1 MNNLKIEQQQGL
13 ITTNL
18 DAIEA
23 EIKEKMA
30 DYKDYLVT
38 EDSIKSDKKVLADL
52 RKTKKELDDARKE
65 VKKAW
70 LEPYEQFEERC
81 KAVIALVD
89 EPINLINDQLKLFDE
104 ERVARKREHVK
115 ELYDEVMS
123 KQGLEKFLPLE
134 KIYDS
139 KWDNVSAKDQDILF
153 DIDGM
158 ILKVKNDL
166 VAIRALNSEIYDEC
180 VETYLRFNNDLSM
193 AIQRNSQYL
202 ADKQKI
208 AEQTKEIVANPENES
223 EMVEETP
230 KCAPLQ
236 HLDDLSKT
244 IRMVHF
250 IVSETDAEQVREILS
265 FANIIYR
272 EE

>member
-1 MNNLKIEQQQGL
+1 MDNLKIEQQQGL

-38 EDSIKSDKKVLADL
+38 EDSIKADKKVLADL

-89 EPINLINDQLKLFDE
+89 EPINLINNQLKLFDE
-104 ERVARKREHVK
+104 ERVAKKREHIK
-115 ELYDEVMS
+115 ELYDEVME
-123 KQGLEKFLPLE
+123 KQGLERFLSFD
-134 KIYDS
+134 KIYDP
-139 KWDNVSAKDQDILF
+139 KWDNVSTKDQDILF

-158 ILKVKNDL
+158 VLKIKNDL
-166 VAIRALNSEIYDEC
+166 VAIRALNSEIEDEC
-180 VETYLRFNNDLSM
+180 IETYIRFNNDLSM

-208 AEQTKEIVANPENES
+208 AEQAKEVANPEPES
-223 EMVEETP
+223 EVAEETP
-230 KCAPLQ
+230 KSAGLQ
-236 HLDDLSKT
+236 QLDDLAKS
-244 IRMVHF
+244 IRMHHF
-250 IVSETDAEQVREILS
+250 IVSEADAEEVREMLN
-265 FANIIYR
+265 FANITFR

>member
-30 DYKDYLVT
+30 DYEGYVVS

-70 LEPYEQFEERC
+70 LEPYEKFEERC

-104 ERVARKREHVK
+104 ERVTRKREHIK
-115 ELYDEVMS
+115 ELYDDIMS
-123 KQGLEKFLPLE
+123 KQGLERFLPLE

-139 KWDNVSAKDQDILF
+139 KWDNVSVKDQDILF

-166 VAIRALNSEIYDEC
+166 SAIRALNSEIEDEC
-180 VETYLRFNNDLSM
+180 IETYLRFNNDLSM

-208 AEQTKEIVANPENES
+208 AEQAKEVANS
-223 EMVEETP
+223 EPKSEIVEETP
-230 KCAPLQ
+230 KSAPLQ
-236 HLDDLSKT
+236 QLDDLANTLK
-244 IRMVHF
+244 MVHF
-250 IVSETDAEQVREILS
+250 IVSKSDEKEVEEYLQFTNSA
-265 FANIIYR
+265 YR
-272 EE
+272 KE

>member
-1 MNNLKIEQQQGL
+1 MNNLKIEQPQGL

-30 DYKDYLVT
+30 EYKDYVVS

-65 VKKAW
+65 VKNAW
-70 LEPYEQFEERC
+70 LEPYEKFEERC

-104 ERVARKREHVK
+104 ERVARKREHIK
-115 ELYDEVMS
+115 ELYDDIMS
-123 KQGLEKFLPLE
+123 KQGLERFLPLE

-139 KWDNVSAKDQDILF
+139 KWNNVSVKDQDILF

-166 VAIRALNSEIYDEC
+166 SAIRALNSEIEDEC
-180 VETYLRFNNDLSM
+180 IETYLRFNNDLSM

-208 AEQTKEIVANPENES
+208 AEQAKEVAIS
-223 EMVEETP
+223 EPKSEIVEETP
-230 KCAPLQ
+230 KSAPLQ
-236 HLDDLSKT
+236 QLDDLAKT
-244 IRMVHF
+244 IRMHHF
-250 IVSETDAEQVREILS
+250 IVSEADAEEVRSLLEFNQIS
-265 FANIIYR
+265 FR

>member
-1 MNNLKIEQQQGL
+1 MDNLKIEQQQGL

-18 DAIEA
+18 DTIEA

-38 EDSIKSDKKVLADL
+38 EDSIKADKKVLADL

-89 EPINLINDQLKLFDE
+89 EPINLINDQIKMFDE
-104 ERVARKREHVK
+104 ERIAKKREHVK
-115 ELYDEVMS
+115 ELYDGIME
-123 KQGLEKFLPLE
+123 KQELERFLPLD
-134 KIYDS
+134 KIYDP
-139 KWDNVSAKDQDILF
+139 KWDNVSTKDQDILF

-158 ILKVKNDL
+158 ILKIKNDL
-166 VAIRALNSEIYDEC
+166 VAIRALNSEIEDEC
-180 VETYLRFNNDLSM
+180 IETYLRFNNDLSM

-208 AEQTKEIVANPENES
+208 AEQAKATNPEPEH
-223 EMVEETP
+223 ELVEEVP
-230 KCAPLQ
+230 KSVGLQ
-236 HLDDLSKT
+236 QLDDLAKT
-244 IRMVHF
+244 IRMRHF
-250 IVSETDAEQVREILS
+250 IVSEADAEEVRNLLNLS
-265 FANIIYR
+265 GITFR

>member
-1 MNNLKIEQQQGL
+1 MKKMDNLKIEQQQGL

-18 DAIEA
+18 DSIEA

-38 EDSIKSDKKVLADL
+38 EDSIKADKKVLADL

-89 EPINLINDQLKLFDE
+89 EPINLINDQIKMFDE
-104 ERVARKREHVK
+104 ERVAKKREHVK
-115 ELYDEVMS
+115 ELYDANI
-123 KQGLEKFLPLE
+123 QGLEKFLPLE
-134 KIYDS
+134 KIYVP
-139 KWDNVSAKDQDILF
+139 KWDNVSTKDQDILF
-153 DIDGM
+153 DLNGM
-158 ILKVKNDL
+158 VLKVKNDL
-166 VAIRALNSEIYDEC
+166 VAIQALNSEIEDEC
-180 VETYLRFNNDLSM
+180 IGTYLRFNNDLSM

-208 AEQTKEIVANPENES
+208 AEQAKATNPEPEQ
-223 EMVEETP
+223 ELVEEAP
-230 KCAPLQ
+230 KSVGLQ
-236 HLDDLSKT
+236 QLDDLAKT
-244 IRMVHF
+244 IRMRHF
-250 IVSETDAEQVREILS
+250 IVSEADAEEVRNLLNLS
-265 FANIIYR
+265 GITFR

>member
-1 MNNLKIEQQQGL
+1 MDNLKVEQQQGL

-38 EDSIKSDKKVLADL
+38 EDSIKADKKVLADL

-81 KAVIALVD
+81 KTVIALVD
-89 EPINLINDQLKLFDE
+89 EPINLINSQLKLFDE
-104 ERVARKREHVK
+104 ERIAKKREHIK
-115 ELYDEVMS
+115 ELYDDVMN
-123 KQGLEKFLPLE
+123 KQGLERFMPLD
-134 KIYDS
+134 KIYNP
-139 KWDNVSAKDQDILF
+139 KWDNVSTNDQDILF

-158 ILKVKNDL
+158 VLKIKNDL
-166 VAIRALNSEIYDEC
+166 VAIRALNSEIEDEC
-180 VETYLRFNNDLSM
+180 IETYLRFNNDLSM

-208 AEQTKEIVANPENES
+208 AEQEKTTNPNHEFEK
-223 EMVEETP
+223 VEETP
-230 KCAPLQ
+230 KSVGLQ
-236 HLDDLSKT
+236 QLDDLAKT
-244 IRMVHF
+244 IRMHHF
-250 IVSETDAEQVREILS
+250 IVSEVDAEEVRNLLNLS
-265 FANIIYR
+265 GITFR